1 MKDSIIQEIKGLKKE
16 IQPRSE
22 WLTLSRDIL
31 LQQIN
36 SKNQYQSVG
45 VGLKGYFTVLAQTLS
60 QRLVFE
66 PAFIMLLVLGVFL
79 GSSLTINAAFYSL
92 PGETLYPL
100 KLTLEKTHMALV
112 TGDENKVE
120 LKIEFAQKRVAE
132 LDKIIAQVNV
142 DPQQKKKNIEAVV
155 KEFKNNVVA
164 VNDHLNK
171 IKEADQNIATTED
184 KETTLRMALTVSS
197 KTEEMAKSVDK
208 TVEGLS
214 DAEKLGVEQMVAEAV
229 QSAQETSLSAQQ
241 LVAEANQATEEQE
254 PNQDNGVIDGAETPV
269 EPDQTKT
276 DSTEEGDALEASIIQ
291 ILTPEEQDAAEI
303 EPSTNSSVK

>member
-1 MKDSIIQEIKGLKKE
+1 MKDSIIREIKDLKKE

-22 WLTLSRDIL
+22 WLTLNRDIL

-36 SKNQYQSVG
+36 SKNHYQTAG
-45 VGLKGYFTVLAQTLS
+45 VGLRGYFTVLVQTLS

-66 PAFIMLLVLGVFL
+66 PAIIMLLVLGVFL

-100 KLTLEKTHMALV
+100 KLALEKTHMALV
-112 TGDENKVE
+112 TEEDKKVE

-132 LDKIIAQVNV
+132 LDKIISQVNV
-142 DPQQKKKNIEAVV
+142 DPEQKKRNIEAAV

-171 IKEADQNIATTED
+171 IKEADKSIASED
-184 KETTLRMALTVSS
+184 KETTLRMAITVSS
-197 KTEEMAKSVDK
+197 KTEEMAKNFDK

-214 DAEKLGVEQMVAEAV
+214 AEEKLEVEEIVAEAV

-241 LVAEANQATEEQE
+241 LAASANQATGDQK
-254 PNQDNGVIDGAETPV
+254 PNQDSGVIEGVEAPA

-276 DSTEEGDALEASIIQ
+276 NTNEEDKLEASTIQ
-291 ILTPEEQDAAEI
+291 TVTPEKQDVADSEAGI
-303 EPSTNSSVK
+303 DSGVK